1 MTRVINHIK
10 SQAIAYAAL
19 FVALGGTSWAA
30 INLPAGS
37 VGSRQL
43 RNHSITPIKFDRN
56 GIAGYVRYWARI
68 SADGKLIASR
78 PRAQV
83 LVWYKPPSLYAGGQL
98 RWRDPVPA
106 SCFSEV
112 TVESFP
118 GAAYA
123 SAVTV
128 TGSKTFGTQVRIG
141 LSSPN
146 AVNVAVVCP
155 QP

>member
-1 MTRVINHIK
+1 MTRL
-10 SQAIAYAAL
+10 IAHFKNSAVGYLAL
-19 FVALGGTSWAA
+19 FIALGGSSYAA
-30 INLPAGS
+30 INLPVGS

-43 RNHSITPIKFDRN
+43 RNHSISPIKLDRN
-56 GIAGYVRYWARI
+56 SIAGYVRYWARI

-78 PRAQV
+78 PRAKV
-83 LVWYKPPSLYAGGQL
+83 VVWYKPPSLYAGGEL
-98 RWRDPVPA
+98 SWRDPVPA
-106 SCFSEV
+106 SCFSEA

-128 TGSKTFGTQVRIG
+128 TGSKAFGTRVRIG

-155 QP
+155 EP